1 VIVLGLILTSA
12 IFILGIAILI
22 LPKRYRRIFLLT
34 TSLSLFIY
42 KSVEYTLYGLY
53 LDVTKIPL
61 EFSTLTYFIFSITVL
76 FNVKKWIPLA
86 SFMGFI
92 SGIGYLISFIF
103 LSDQYFEH
111 NGTSITL
118 MAWIN
123 HSIIF
128 IGGMILMK
136 DYTFKKIA
144 KKDIL
149 IFTSFYIFYVIL
161 MERLITFTQSF
172 IFIRMLLGGDILR
185 ELFPQMTPTSYDY
198 LLYFFLL
205 FIIYQIAIY
214 LFISINHL
222 ISHFNQGENHHEYTV

>member
-1 VIVLGLILTSA
+1 
-12 IFILGIAILI
+12 
-22 LPKRYRRIFLLT
+22 
-34 TSLSLFIY
+34 
-42 KSVEYTLYGLY
+42 
-53 LDVTKIPL
+53 
-61 EFSTLTYFIFSITVL
+61 
-76 FNVKKWIPLA
+76 
-86 SFMGFI
+86 
-92 SGIGYLISFIF
+92 
-103 LSDQYFEH
+103 
-111 NGTSITL
+111 

-149 IFTSFYIFYVIL
+149 IFTSIYIFYVIL

-198 LLYFFLL
+198 LLYFLLL
-205 FIIYQIAIY
+205 FILYQIAIY

-222 ISHFNQGENHHEYTV
+222 LSHFKQGENHHEYTV

>member
-1 VIVLGLILTSA
+1 MGLILTSV
-12 IFILGIAILI
+12 IFILGIVILI

-61 EFSTLTYFIFSITVL
+61 EFSTLTYFIFSTTIL
-76 FNVKKWIPLA
+76 FNMKKWMPIA

-92 SGIGYLISFIF
+92 SGLGYLISFIF
-103 LSDQYFEH
+103 LSDQYLVH
-111 NGTSITL
+111 NGISITL

-161 MERLITFTQSF
+161 MERLVTFTQSF

-185 ELFPQMTPTSYDY
+185 ELFPQMNPTSYDY
-198 LLYFFLL
+198 LLYFLLL

-222 ISHFNQGENHHEYTV
+222 ISHFKQGENHHEYTV